1 MCYYDYIRLQCGC
14 RFWGARRRRCREDAA
29 PGCGIKR
36 VHKHLYS
43 PRGIYCKTHEISKVL
58 SSTSSEWPSQ
68 LLPPVRGCKTAG
80 CILPAHHRP
89 PHVYWTECAT
99 DGCHLH
105 TGHGGKHGEFLLM
118 SSMKQAQ
125 MHDDNIRRIALQL
138 QQLNLVILHEMGK
151 RRQAERV
158 AVSRYDENYG
168 WKSIERGT
176 ASFPD
181 PLRWHLRPKV
191 RGEAFSWTRP
201 LMEPRPAFH
210 SDRCET
216 PYQPLN
222 LQKQE
227 IRLYELLPCSFSNEI
242 RGRFVHV
249 PLDNCPSFT
258 ALSYTWG
265 PEEADKRTVM
275 VDDTMRIPVRKN
287 LWDFLR
293 RQSALIRQPRFFWID
308 AVCINQEVVS
318 ERNHQVSMMKR
329 IYSTA
334 SYVYIWLGAEAEDSD
349 CAMDWLKRKASQKL
363 RPRGPGYHPIWNRV
377 QGKALVRLCER
388 PYWRRMWIIQ
398 EILHAERIVMWCGS
412 KWVEWNVIEQL
423 YLTLKSLQ
431 DEAWD
436 AHHESVL
443 GVLHSAAAVMA
454 WQRAHWRHPS
464 VTAPRLQTL
473 VEVFQEWQCGD
484 VRDKVFA
491 LVSMAS
497 RDTAIE
503 PDYSLTVRDVFVA
516 VRDKH
521 ADSDWKFENLLSQLL
536 GLSQRDISLLH
547 GQQL

>member
-1 MCYYDYIRLQCGC
+1 MEK
-14 RFWGARRRRCREDAA
+14 AR
-29 PGCGIKR
+29 
-36 VHKHLYS
+36 
-43 PRGIYCKTHEISKVL
+43 
-58 SSTSSEWPSQ
+58 
-68 LLPPVRGCKTAG
+68 
-80 CILPAHHRP
+80 
-89 PHVYWTECAT
+89 
-99 DGCHLH
+99 
-105 TGHGGKHGEFLLM
+105 
-118 SSMKQAQ
+118 
-125 MHDDNIRRIALQL
+125 MHDENMRRIALQL
-138 QQLNLVILHEMGK
+138 QQLNLVVLHEMGK
-151 RRQAERV
+151 RKQAESVLAAR
-158 AVSRYDENYG
+158 SDGEG
-168 WKSIERGT
+168 DWKSIEGGT
-176 ASFPD
+176 ASLPETSWSHIRRR
-181 PLRWHLRPKV
+181 LQEETSNLQRV
-191 RGEAFSWTRP
+191 RQLSK
-201 LMEPRPAFH
+201 PRPAFG
-210 SDRCET
+210 SDEQES
-216 PYQPLN
+216 PYQLLN
-222 LQKQE
+222 RQNQE
-227 IRLYELLPCSFSNEI
+227 IRLYELLPSDFSTEI
-242 RGRFVHV
+242 SGRFINV
-249 PLDNCPSFT
+249 PLDASPPFI

-265 PEEADKRTVM
+265 PGDIDKRSIII
-275 VDDTMRIPVRKN
+275 DEARRIPVRKN

-293 RQSALIRQPRFFWID
+293 RQSALIRKPKFFWID

-334 SYVYIWLGAEAEDSD
+334 SYVYIWLGAEAENSD
-349 CAMDWLKRKASQKL
+349 CAMDWLNQKASQKL

-412 KWVEWNVIEQL
+412 KWVEWNAIEQL

-443 GVLHSAAAVMA
+443 EVLHSAAAVMA

-503 PDYSLTVRDVFVA
+503 PDYSLTAREVFIA
-516 VRDKH
+516 VRDN
-521 ADSDWKFENLLSQLL
+521 ADSDWKFGNLLSQLL